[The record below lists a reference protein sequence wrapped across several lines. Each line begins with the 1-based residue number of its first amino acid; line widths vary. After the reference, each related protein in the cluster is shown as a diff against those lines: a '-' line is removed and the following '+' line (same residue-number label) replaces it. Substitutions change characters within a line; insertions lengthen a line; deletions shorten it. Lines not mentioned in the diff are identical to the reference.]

1 MPNAVA
7 CDIFKFLFDRR
18 LFLGIIPEFSAI
30 FAISAFSRK

>member
-7 CDIFKFLFDRR
+7 FDIFLFDRR